1 MNVNLPVPALEK
13 LVDYTASGIGGIAGF
28 FFSRMNA
35 RREAQAKLIAAGGE
49 AGVQRILAEG
59 QADALSIIAR
69 GQADARS
76 NLVSPDAVVTG
87 ELDFGDLVKQRI
99 QFQEEKRLSNILS
112 VVSQAADELD
122 GKDVEDHE
130 VDHDWT
136 ARFFSEVQDVSSAG
150 LQELWAKI
158 LAGEVERPG
167 STSTKTIGML
177 KDLDRSAAA
186 LFTRLCSMCLFVSV
200 DKNIIVEARAPTLG
214 RDSDGNALRE
224 YGLGFG
230 ELNVLSEHGL
240 IISDYNSW
248 RDYGRS
254 TGIHL
259 EGTNARLHYPFSF
272 QGKYWILTST
282 VQAAPL
288 EELKIHGVALT
299 KSGQELSKVI
309 ELESVGDYAEKLQ
322 KYFLSMELTLVE
334 AAGWQPQMI
343 QYGNS

>member
-35 RREAQAKLIAAGGE
+35 RREAQAKLIAAEGE

-76 NLVSPDAVVTG
+76 NLVSPDAVVSG

-112 VVSQAADELD
+112 VVSQAAEELN
-122 GKDVEDHE
+122 GEEVEDHE

-136 ARFFSEVQDVSSAG
+136 ARFFSEVQDVSSAE

-167 STSTKTIGML
+167 SASIKTIGIL
-177 KDLDRSAAA
+177 KDLDRSVAA
-186 LFTRLCSMCLFVSV
+186 LFTRLCSLSLFLSV
-200 DKNIIVEARAPTLG
+200 GGNIILEGRAPTLG
-214 RDSDGNALRE
+214 RNTEGNALE
-224 YGLGFG
+224 KYGLGFDA
-230 ELNVLSEHGL
+230 LNVLNEHGL
-240 IISDYNSW
+240 IISDYDSW
-248 RDYGRS
+248 RDFSASAGMPRP
-254 TGIHL
+254 
-259 EGTNARLHYPFSF
+259 GTDARLHLPFSF
-272 QGKYWILTST
+272 QGKYWILKST
-282 VQAAPL
+282 AQAAH
-288 EELKIHGVALT
+288 LKDLRIHGIALT
-299 KSGQELSKVI
+299 KAGQELSRVI
-309 ELESVGDYAEKLQ
+309 ELEPASDYAEELH

-334 AAGWQPQMI
+334 VAGLQPQMI
-343 QYGNS
+343 HYGNS